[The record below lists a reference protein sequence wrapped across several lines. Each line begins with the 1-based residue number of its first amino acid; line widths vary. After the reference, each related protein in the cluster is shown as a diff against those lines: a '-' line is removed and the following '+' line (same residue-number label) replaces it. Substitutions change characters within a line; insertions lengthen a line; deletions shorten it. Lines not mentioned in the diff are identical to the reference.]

1 MIVCDAASEGQV
13 LRGTG
18 KKLILEEDRTIGTPV
33 SHLEE
38 EEEEGKI
45 RLVSRKKR
53 AKDSQTDISRLERKR
68 TSDDRYRDNKATYV
82 YIYIYIYIYVYVYT
96 CTHIRARW
104 SASKPKTYCAFHDD
118 ARRFKRAKR
127 AKQRERKERKQTNE
141 NREKVQ
147 VSSNCTYFG
156 TFRETIFFR
165 LLNFSSKLSSLCFF
179 LIDRTE
185 PRRGGEGGGGGSTIF
200 IR

>member
-1 MIVCDAASEGQV
+1 MDYPGRTVILSEKNEMIVCDAASEGQV

-127 AKQRERKERKQTNE
+127 AKQRERKD
-141 NREKVQ
+141 
-147 VSSNCTYFG
+147 F
-156 TFRETIFFR
+156 
-165 LLNFSSKLSSLCFF
+165 LSSLELLFEAFF
-179 LIDRTE
+179 AVLFFNRSDRAE
-185 PRRGGEGGGGGSTIF
+185 ERRRRRRRRIHHFYTMN
-200 IR
+200 